1 MVLFTRC
8 EKARKEKLAAG
19 YKPLVDYL
27 IDCDTPTFLERIEAI
42 QEWDRSRDD
51 LYVWIPILDRMDGLL
66 LKVAEKYKY
75 KQDPKKECEV
85 KLVEM
90 EAHDVDYCLK
100 MLKFTRRLL
109 LNTEN
114 RFVYSSGDVLMYL
127 LNCPNFTIKLAVM
140 RILAIL
146 GERFVIAREKI
157 VAHNIF
163 GDHNLRKKTL
173 KLALSL
179 SSSVMDEDGEHFSL
193 VDLYFDKKK
202 VPQKWRK
209 LRFTHY
215 TSNDFKKSS
224 QQKNNINETQT
235 SIKKVTMTT
244 QELCEHSLQQIFDK
258 GMALLPAESWFDF
271 SIKASVAKAFS
282 DDSGENIDLRNIII
296 ETKLNAIAFVN
307 TIFSPPQVSSKLF
320 ELDPYAFNSLT
331 DLISLSETKIPKELR
346 TDALFTL
353 ECISLKH
360 VWCSDIIRNLGGNI
374 SHGLLFQIL
383 RYIAKTLREATD
395 EIDEEYNVR
404 FFYLISNLADVK
416 PLHESLFAAGL
427 IPTLLEIVSIRNC
440 PYKRTLAS
448 ATHLLETFIDNSETT
463 TEFIENDGFTML
475 ITSVANEIDFTLAH
489 PETWQPPKYSVVYY
503 SISFREL
510 AYIRSLLKLVLKLLS
525 TDSGDRIRNLIDSP
539 ILVSL
544 KKILENKLVFGLTLI
559 TYTLDVVQKVINS
572 EPTIYPVLV
581 EAGLI
586 PYVIDNFPKLIG
598 PSAELLSLLP
608 DVVSAI
614 CLNPEGLKQVKEK
627 GLINNLFD
635 FLLDAD
641 HARILTGG
649 DRSTEYG
656 TDIDELARHY
666 PDLKANIVEALC
678 NVIRKM
684 PSTFRNERE
693 FLFTSPKDQ
702 KYFFHRKNEE
712 ILTDKEEHEPAYWEL
727 LDKGTMLDTF
737 TSVLFG
743 MSLGNGSF
751 SQVPQHLE
759 ARDFLAIIFME
770 NPPYEYFTSVAI
782 SNVTEVL
789 QYLDE
794 KYEDYAFMD
803 VMKVLNDQL
812 ENLND
817 FLNSPNDRS
826 FFLERDGENSVRS
839 CHSKLCRLAAI
850 LNIVTNVYIDL
861 TTLSCKR
868 IMQIYSYFDKKGFS
882 LIKNLKLLFQKCAL
896 EEMYI
901 RQHMPDSVI
910 TETMPLP
917 IVDVSGDGPPLQIYI
932 DDPKKGDQ
940 KGKITSVKTRNTLQM
955 RTILY
960 TLQSNTAILF
970 RCFLRLSHSRN
981 MDLEHKDLTTEVHI
995 FENVVENVIE
1005 MLKVTELEGH
1015 LPYILVLLNFNT
1027 FVFTIPKASPNSTE
1041 ILQTIPAY
1049 IFYQKGGYLLYL
1061 HIIRDLFTRMTKI
1074 KDLSSLDNIN
1084 YIDESN
1090 GILTLSCLI
1099 NALTFYNKS
1108 MQTETM
1114 ENVQSIGKYYVSIDD
1129 DYNIMKALTV
1139 PIKVMALAMIL
1150 DLDKSDS
1157 LFKTQSRNVP
1167 YSVFKQLLSM
1177 LKNIFTNV
1185 NIYTK
1190 ELYELHWDLIFPPI
1204 KKISLFEQVGI
1215 PGDVAANYLTD
1226 TGDDLPADNSIGLFS
1241 PEQWEKYKKL
1251 IGEDKSIYYPQPMQ
1265 AQYYKGCSSKELD
1278 ELRDTFFNDGLPSR
1292 IFTVLPFYPKL
1303 VNAFAKTLL
1312 QIFTKYDEPTE
1323 VFAGKI
1329 LDRILETDLDDPA
1342 TLSSLIHLFGIFLN
1356 EKYIYQKASHLMQ
1369 RFIEYLEKSLKPE
1382 HVNTPWFSKALYV
1395 YEIILAK
1402 SELPHL
1408 EELSKDVLLRYPL
1421 LSMAKVFRIPDPM
1434 KQKLFDILIRV
1445 SDISNFYSALATSR
1459 ILIFYSRDEL
1469 YANNIAR
1476 SGILSRLL
1484 KVIGS
1489 FQKLDKINFLESSFL
1504 LLTRRCFETT
1514 ENVDALI
1521 RAEINRSFTAR
1532 PLGGGDDAVR
1542 ELTTILE
1549 EKAHVVM
1556 RSPSQFIDV
1565 LCETARFQEFDDQG
1579 ALVDYSLKRFLG
1591 EKDKN
1596 TQASSTEKSD
1606 IYERTGIMH
1615 LLLSQLMAASEK
1627 DWLSEPANSSDLPE
1641 NKKAQL
1647 DPSRNPVCAYMIF
1660 LLKLLVELVSSYNQ
1674 CKFEFLTFSRRNT
1687 YAERPR
1693 PRTTAINFFLYRLLD
1708 KPVGTDHDKHEAKRR
1723 EVIGML
1729 ARSVIIGF
1737 LATVQ
1742 DDRTTK
1748 TDVKLADPHMNFIRK
1763 FAIEAIIKAIRNA
1776 TSSSKLL
1783 ESNHLKLDMW
1793 FRIITSMV
1801 YVQAPYLRQLLDSNK
1816 VEADQYQLCKLVIDL
1831 GLPSVITEA
1840 MASIDLNYPF
1850 SKKIFNVAVE
1860 ALNTISSARNNFSE
1874 HFKIEDHDEVEDEV
1888 DESDKEEIPDM
1899 FKNSALGMYDV
1910 EDIEEDDDDDTSL
1923 IGDDDAMA
1931 FVDSDNGFE
1940 VVFSD
1945 EDDDMGEEDAD
1956 DARSDS
1962 EENELSSEMQSST
1975 ADGTDVDYEVD
1986 DADGLIIN
1994 IDQPS
1999 GDDEEMADYD
2009 ANISHSSHS
2018 ENEDDASMDVI
2029 EVYDD
2034 ELSSGYDVDL
2044 SDYDVD
2050 ESDWD
2055 SGLSSLS
2062 ISDEDSESSED
2073 EPINST
2079 RMGDSRRRWL
2089 IAEGVELTDDSQG
2102 ESEEDDRGVFRGIEH
2117 IFSNENE
2124 PLFRVHDEMRH
2135 RNHHRSIN
2143 RTHFHSAMSAP
2154 SLSLLNRGRRNQSNL
2169 INPLGP
2175 TGLEQVEND
2184 ISDQVT
2190 VAGSG
2195 SRPRSHH
2202 LHFSEVLVSGSFFD
2216 EPVLDGIILKSTVSR
2231 WKDIFDMFYD
2241 SKTYANCIIPTV
2253 INRLYKVSLALQKD
2267 LENKREEEKL
2277 KNKNLLFNEAKV
2289 ESHNSS
2295 DAISVEQDDI
2305 QESNVTHDDHEPVY
2319 VTIQGSEVDI
2329 GGTDIDPEFMNALPD
2344 DIRADVFAQHVRE
2357 RRAEARLN
2365 SDHNVHS
2372 REIDSDFL
2380 EAIPEDIREGIL
2392 DTEAEEQRM
2401 FGRIGSSAD
2410 VIRADDDVSNNDE
2423 EVENGLDHGNSNDRN
2438 NADPEKKKPA
2448 RIYFAPLID
2457 RAGIASL
2464 MKSVFISKPYIQ
2476 REIYHELFY
2485 RLCSSKQNRNDLMN
2499 TFLFI
2504 LSEGII
2510 DQHSLEKVYNII
2522 SSRAMGHAKTTTV
2535 RQLPSDCTPLT
2546 VANQTIEILQSLI
2559 DADSRLKYFLIA
2571 EHDNLIVNKANN
2583 KSRKEALPDKKLRW
2597 PLWHLFSLLDRKLIT
2612 DESVLM
2618 DLLTRILQVC
2628 TKTLAVLSTSSN
2640 GKENLSKKFHLPS
2653 FDEDDL
2659 MKILSIIMLD
2669 SCTTRVF
2676 QQTLN
2681 IIYNLSKLQGCMSIF
2696 TKHLVSLAISIMS
2709 KLKSALDGLSRE
2721 VGTITTGMEINS
2733 ELLQKFTL
2741 PSSDQAKLLKILT
2754 TVDFLYT
2761 HKRKEEERNVK
2772 DLQSLYDKMN
2782 GGPVWSSL
2790 SECLSQFEKSQAI
2803 NTSATILLPL
2813 IESLMVVCRRSDL
2826 SQNRNTAVKYEDAK
2840 LLDFSKTRVENLF
2853 FPFTDAHKKLLNQ
2866 MIRSNPKLM
2875 SGPFALLV
2883 KNPKVLDFDNKRY
2896 FFNAKLKSDNQERP
2910 KLPITVRREQVFLDS
2925 YRALFFKTNDEIK
2938 NSKLEITF
2946 KGESGVDAGGVT
2958 REWYQVLSRQMFNPD
2973 YALFLPVP
2981 SDKTTFHPNRTSGI
2995 NPEHLSFFKFIGMI
3009 IGKAI
3014 RDQCFLDCHFSR
3026 EVYKNILGRPVSLK
3040 DMESLDPDYYKS
3052 LVWIL
3057 ENDITDIIEETFSVE
3072 TDDYGEHKVI
3082 NLIEGGK
3089 DIIVTEANKQDYV
3102 KKVVEYK
3109 LQTSVKEQM
3118 DNFLVGFYALIS
3130 KDLITIFDE
3139 QELELLI
3146 SGLPDID
3153 VDDWKNNT
3161 TYVNYTATC
3170 KEVSY
3175 FWRAVRSFDA
3185 EERAKLLQF
3194 VTGTSK
3200 VPLNGFKELS
3210 GVNGVCKFSI
3220 HRDFGSS
3227 ERLPSSHT
3235 CFNQLNLPPYESYET
3250 LRGSLLLAINE
3261 GHEGFGLA

>member
-8 EKARKEKLAAG
+8 EKARKEKLAAS
-19 YKPLVDYL
+19 YKALVDYL
-27 IDCDTPTFLERIEAI
+27 VDCDVPTFLARIETI

-51 LYVWIPILDRMDGLL
+51 LYVWIPILDRMDELL
-66 LKVAEKYKY
+66 SKVAEKYNY
-75 KQDPKKECEV
+75 KQDSKKESEV
-85 KLVEM
+85 KLLEM
-90 EAHDVDYCLK
+90 EEHDVIYCLK
-100 MLKFTRRLL
+100 MLQFTRRLL

-114 RFVYSSGDVLMYL
+114 RFVYSSGDVLIHL

-163 GDHNLRKKTL
+163 GDHDLRKNAL

-215 TSNDFKKSS
+215 TSNGFKKSNLS
-224 QQKNNINETQT
+224 KNNGNEVT
-235 SIKKVTMTT
+235 SIKKVTMTS
-244 QELCEHSLQQIFDK
+244 QELCNHSLQEIFNK
-258 GMALLPAESWFDF
+258 GMELLPSESWFDF
-271 SIKASVAKAFS
+271 SVKASVAKAFS
-282 DDSGENIDLRNIII
+282 DDSNENKDLRNLII

-395 EIDEEYNVR
+395 EVDEEYNVR

-440 PYKRTLAS
+440 SYKRTLAS
-448 ATHLLETFIDNSETT
+448 ATHLLETFIDNSETA

-475 ITSVANEIDFTLAH
+475 ITSVANEIDFTLEH

-544 KKILENKLVFGLTLI
+544 KKILENKFVFGLNLI

-586 PYVIDNFPKLIG
+586 PYIVDNFPKLLG

-608 DVVSAI
+608 DVISAI
-614 CLNPEGLKQVKEK
+614 CLNSEGLNQVKEK
-627 GLINNLFD
+627 GLINHLFD

-678 NVIRKM
+678 DVIRKM
-684 PSTFRNERE
+684 PSAYKDERE
-693 FLFTSPKDQ
+693 FLFTSPKDE
-702 KYFFHRKNEE
+702 KYFFHEKNEE
-712 ILTDKEEHEPAYWEL
+712 VLVDKEEHEPAYWEL

-759 ARDFLAIIFME
+759 AKDFLAILFME

-803 VMKVLNDQL
+803 VMKALNDQL
-812 ENLND
+812 ENLSE
-817 FLNSPNDRS
+817 FLNSPNDTS
-826 FFLERDGENSVRS
+826 FFLAKDGDTSIRK

-850 LNIVTNVYIDL
+850 LNIVTNVYVDL

-868 IMQIYSYFDKKGFS
+868 IMQIYSYFNKSGFS
-882 LIKNLKLLFQKCAL
+882 LIKNLKLLLQKCAL
-896 EEMYI
+896 EEMYL
-901 RQHMPDSVI
+901 RQHMPDSII

-932 DDPKKGDQ
+932 HDPKKGDQ
-940 KGKITSVKTRNTLQM
+940 KGKVTSIKTRNTLQV
-955 RTILY
+955 RTTLY
-960 TLQSNTAILF
+960 TLQSNTAVLF
-970 RCFLRLSHSRN
+970 RCFLRLSHSRS
-981 MDLEHKDLTTEVHI
+981 MDLEHKDLTTEIHI
-995 FENVVENVIE
+995 FENVVENVLE

-1015 LPYILVLLNFNT
+1015 LPYFLVLLNFNT

-1061 HIIRDLFTRMTKI
+1061 QIIRDLFTRMTKI
-1074 KDLSSLDNIN
+1074 KDLSSLDNLN

-1099 NALTFYNKS
+1099 NALTFINKS

-1114 ENVQSIGKYYVSIDD
+1114 ENVQSIGKYYVSVDE

-1150 DLDKSDS
+1150 DLDKSDG

-1177 LKNIFTNV
+1177 LKNVFTTV
-1185 NIYTK
+1185 NIHTK
-1190 ELYELHWDLIFPPI
+1190 ELYELHWDLVFPPI
-1204 KKISLFEQVGI
+1204 RKINLFEQVDI
-1215 PGDVAANYLTD
+1215 PGDVAANYLTE
-1226 TGDDLPADNSIGLFS
+1226 TGDDLPTDNSIGLFS
-1241 PEQWEKYKKL
+1241 PEQWEKYVKL
-1251 IGEDKSIYYPQPMQ
+1251 AGEDKSIYYPQPIQ
-1265 AQYYKGCSSKELD
+1265 PQYYKGCTSKELD

-1312 QIFTKYDEPTE
+1312 QIFTKYDEPNE

-1329 LDRILETDLDDPA
+1329 LDRILETRLDDPA

-1369 RFIEYLEKSLKPE
+1369 KFIEYLEKSLKPE

-1395 YEIILAK
+1395 YEIIIAK
-1402 SELPHL
+1402 SELPQF

-1421 LSMAKVFRIPDPM
+1421 LSMAKVFRIPESI

-1459 ILIFYSRDEL
+1459 ILIFYSRDEF

-1514 ENVDALI
+1514 ENVDNLI
-1521 RAEINRSFTAR
+1521 RAEVDRSFTAR
-1532 PLGGGDDAVR
+1532 PLGDGDDAVR

-1556 RSPSQFIDV
+1556 RSPSQFIDI
-1565 LCETARFQEFDDQG
+1565 LCETARFQEFDEQG
-1579 ALVDYSLKRFLG
+1579 ALIDYSLKRFL
-1591 EKDKN
+1591 DKKKED
-1596 TQASSTEKSD
+1596 TRVILDKAD

-1641 NKKAQL
+1641 NKKNQL
-1647 DPSRNPVCAYMIF
+1647 DPSRNPVCAYMVF

-1693 PRTTAINFFLYRLLD
+1693 PRTTAANFFLYRLLD
-1708 KPVGTDHDKHEAKRR
+1708 KPVGNDHDKHEAKRR
-1723 EVIGML
+1723 EVVGML

-1742 DDRTTK
+1742 DDK
-1748 TDVKLADPHMNFIRK
+1748 TIKSDVKIVDPHMNFIRK
-1763 FAIEAIIKAIRNA
+1763 FAIEAIMKAIRNA

-1783 ESNHLKLDMW
+1783 EGNHLKLDMW

-1801 YVQAPYLRQLLDSNK
+1801 YVQAPHLRQLLDPNK

-1860 ALNTISSARNNFSE
+1860 ALNTISSTRNNFSE
-1874 HFKIEDHDEVEDEV
+1874 HFKIEDHDEVDDEV

-1910 EDIEEDDDDDTSL
+1910 EDIEEDDDDDDDTSL
-1923 IGDDDAMA
+1923 IGDGDAMA

-1945 EDDDMGEEDAD
+1945 EDDDMGEEGEEDVHS
-1956 DARSDS
+1956 RS
-1962 EENELSSEMQSST
+1962 EENDLSSEMNSST
-1975 ADGTDVDYEVD
+1975 TGGSDVDYEVD
-1986 DADGLIIN
+1986 DAEGLVIN
-1994 IDQPS
+1994 IEQQS
-1999 GDDEEMADYD
+1999 GDDEDMADYD
-2009 ANISHSSHS
+2009 IDHSHSSRTGD
-2018 ENEDDASMDVI
+2018 EDEGSMDVI

-2034 ELSSGYDVDL
+2034 ELSSEYDVDL

-2062 ISDEDSESSED
+2062 ISDEEGESSEN

-2089 IAEGVELTDDSQG
+2089 IAEGVELSDDSQG
-2102 ESEEDDRGVFRGIEH
+2102 ESEDDGRDVFRDIEH

-2135 RNHHRSIN
+2135 RNHRRSIN

-2175 TGLEQVEND
+2175 TGLEQIEND

-2202 LHFSEVLVSGSFFD
+2202 LHFSEVLLSGGVFD

-2253 INRLYKVSLALQKD
+2253 INRIYRVSLDLQENSEKHKQGKSKD
-2267 LENKREEEKL
+2267 KHPIFSEPR
-2277 KNKNLLFNEAKV
+2277 V
-2289 ESHNSS
+2289 ESISS
-2295 DAISVEQDDI
+2295 TDAISAEEDSVQA
-2305 QESNVTHDDHEPVY
+2305 SNVSHDDHEPVF

-2357 RRAEARLN
+2357 RRAEARLD
-2365 SDHNVHS
+2365 SEHNAHS

-2401 FGRIGSSAD
+2401 FVRIGSSAN
-2410 VIRADDDVSNNDE
+2410 VLRADDGAIDNDE
-2423 EVENGLDHGNSNDRN
+2423 EAENLDHENSDDRN
-2438 NADPEKKKPA
+2438 IAEPEKKKPA
-2448 RIYFAPLID
+2448 RMYFAPLID

-2522 SSRAMGHAKTTTV
+2522 SSRAMGHAKATTV
-2535 RQLPSDCTPLT
+2535 RQLPPDCTPLT
-2546 VANQTIEILQSLI
+2546 VANQTIEILQNLI

-2583 KSRKEALPDKKLRW
+2583 KSRKEVLTDKKLRW

-2628 TKTLAVLSTSSN
+2628 TKTLAVLSVSSS
-2640 GKENLSKKFHLPS
+2640 GKENLNKKFHLPD

-2659 MKILSIIMLD
+2659 MKILSIITLD

-2681 IIYNLSKLQGCMSIF
+2681 IIYNLCKIKGCMAIF
-2696 TKHLVSLAISIMS
+2696 TQHLVSLAIEIMG
-2709 KLKSALDGLSRE
+2709 KLKDALDGLSRE
-2721 VGTITTGMEINS
+2721 VSTITNGMEINS

-2761 HKRKEEERNVK
+2761 HKRKEEERNIK
-2772 DLQSLYDKMN
+2772 DLQSLYDQMN
-2782 GGPVWSSL
+2782 SGSVWSSL
-2790 SECLSQFEKSQAI
+2790 SECLTQFEKSQAI

-2826 SQNRNTAVKYEDAK
+2826 SQNRNTANKYEDAK

-2896 FFNAKLKSDNQERP
+2896 FFNAKLKPDNQERP

-2938 NSKLEITF
+2938 NSRLEITF
-2946 KGESGVDAGGVT
+2946 KGESGVDAGGLT

-2995 NPEHLSFFKFIGMI
+2995 NPEHLSFFKFTGMV

-3026 EVYKNILGRPVSLK
+3026 EVYKDILGRPVSLK

-3057 ENDITDIIEETFSVE
+3057 ENDITDIIDETFSVE

-3082 NLIEGGK
+3082 DLTEGGK
-3089 DIIVTEANKQDYV
+3089 DIMVTELNKQDYV
-3102 KKVVEYK
+3102 KKIVEYK

-3170 KEVSY
+3170 KEVNY